1 MAEQARAIVVLTPV
15 ESKRLIAM
23 AVTSLP
29 EVRRALKKGR
39 IIIGSGTT
47 NACVVE
53 ELTGKQIDR
62 FWYAAGRITDGE
74 LGANEL
80 ERRVP
85 PSVFVNGRPSRK
97 RAADVLNA
105 FTADDV
111 LIKGANAIDTGGA
124 AGILMG
130 DPQGGTIGSSIGIIM
145 ARGAHLIVPV
155 GLEKLVPSVAAAAQ
169 ACGQGKF
176 DYATGDRVGMMPI
189 VGVRVITELEAV
201 KLLYGVEAVHVA
213 SGGVEGSEG
222 SVVLALEGEKKRVR
236 SAFTSIKKIKATL
249 SSSQKKRGQFP
260 LKRKVAL

>member
-1 MAEQARAIVVLTPV
+1 MAESARAIVVLTPV

-47 NACVVE
+47 NACIVE

-80 ERRVP
+80 ERRLP
-85 PSVFVNGRPSRK
+85 PTVLSTGSLRGREQPMCSTP
-97 RAADVLNA
+97 

-111 LIKGANAIDTGGA
+111 FIKGANAVDTGGA
-124 AGILMG
+124 AGVLMG
-130 DPQGGTIGSSIGIIM
+130 DPQGGTIGSAIGIIM

-176 DYATGDRVGMMPI
+176 DYATGDKVGMMPL
-189 VGVRVITELEAV
+189 VGARIITEL
-201 KLLYGVEAVHVA
+201 
-213 SGGVEGSEG
+213 GG
-222 SVVLALEGEKKRVR
+222 GETPLRCRGGPRGIGR
-236 SAFTSIKKIKATL
+236 S
-249 SSSQKKRGQFP
+249 RGERGECRP
-260 LKRKVAL
+260 CP